1 MAQSA
6 SAAAVPREY
15 KFGVFTL
22 DARTGDLRKHGIP
35 IKLQDLP
42 AQALLALIEHQ
53 NELVTREELRRRLWA
68 EDTFVDF
75 EHSIS
80 SAINKVR
87 TTLNDSAK
95 HPRYIETVGRQ
106 GYRFIYP
113 VTPVFAPVIANAAPT
128 ASTTAPPRQAKWMRF
143 WMALAVLVIGVG
155 GFAYWRIR
163 ENSHAS
169 VRSIA
174 VLPLK
179 NLSSDPEQEFL
190 AEGLTDELITRL
202 ASLQGLKVISRT
214 SSMQYEDSKKPLPQI
229 AKELN
234 VDAVVEGS
242 VLRSGGRVRIT
253 AELIHAKD
261 DHHIWAQSY
270 ERDQRDIFAVQ
281 SEVTSAIAESIQLR
295 IAPETRQQLAVMHP
309 IDPQAHED
317 YLRGKH
323 YWSKRSPEDFNRAID
338 YFQRAIARDPNY
350 AEAYAGLANTYA
362 LIGGYALVAQGP
374 FIEKAREAAQRAVT
388 LDPRLADAHVALA
401 VIAQNYDWDW
411 KRAESEYRRAI
422 ELDGNNATAHHWYA
436 EFLSYQG
443 RFHEAFDE
451 IGRAQQLDPLSL
463 IIKADKGATFMFA
476 RQYPQAIEQFK
487 EVLAQEPLYGRAHI
501 IEYAYALNGQFDEA
515 LRDSEQLRRG
525 NDSRAALAGEG
536 YILARK
542 GDTRAA
548 RAILKDLEARNDAGD
563 DPVAVLIVQVA
574 LNDKDAAF
582 ASLERAYELHS
593 TVISTLKIHP
603 IFDPLRKDPRFPELL
618 KRVGLAE

>member
-1 MAQSA
+1 MAQPVSA
-6 SAAAVPREY
+6 LSPQQYR
-15 KFGVFTL
+15 FGVFTL
-22 DARTGDLRKHGIP
+22 DTRSGELHKHGIP
-35 IKLQDLP
+35 IKLQDRP
-42 AQALLALIEHQ
+42 AQALLALIERQ
-53 NELVTREELRRRLWA
+53 GQLVTRQELRQRLWA

-80 SAINKVR
+80 SAINKAR
-87 TTLNDSAK
+87 TALNDSAK
-95 HPRYIETVGRQ
+95 HPRYVETVGRQ

-113 VTPVFAPVIANAAPT
+113 VTPVYEAATEVATPKAGLPAAT
-128 ASTTAPPRQAKWMRF
+128 QRKWIRF
-143 WMALAVLVIGVG
+143 WAAAMVMAVAIGW
-155 GFAYWRIR
+155 FAYRQLH
-163 ENSHAS
+163 ENAHAS

-202 ASLQGLKVISRT
+202 ASLPGLKVISRT
-214 SSMQYEDSKKPLPQI
+214 SSMQYKDSKKPLPQI

-234 VDAVVEGS
+234 VDAIVEGS

-253 AELIHAKD
+253 AEFIHAKD

-281 SEVTSAIAESIQLR
+281 SEVTSAIAESIQLK
-295 IAPETRQQLAVMHP
+295 IAPATQQRLATARS

-338 YFQRAIARDPNY
+338 YYQRAIARQPDY
-350 AEAYAGLANTYA
+350 AAAYAGLANTYA
-362 LIGGYALVAQGP
+362 LMGGYSLVAQGP
-374 FIEKAREAAQRAVT
+374 FIEKARAAANQALS
-388 LDPRLADAHVALA
+388 LDPRSPDAHVALA

-411 KRAESEYRRAI
+411 SRAENEYRRAI
-422 ELDGNNATAHHWYA
+422 ELDPNNATAHHWYG
-436 EFLSYQG
+436 EFLSYRG
-443 RFHEAFDE
+443 RFHEAFEE
-451 IGRAQQLDPLSL
+451 IGRAEQLDPLSL

-487 EVLAQEPLYGRAHI
+487 AVLAQEPLYGRAHI
-501 IEYAYALNGQFDEA
+501 IQYAYVLNGQFDEA
-515 LRDSEQLRRG
+515 LRDAEELRRA
-525 NDSRAALAGEG
+525 NDSRAAEAGEG
-536 YILARK
+536 YVLARK
-542 GDTRAA
+542 GDTAAA
-548 RAILKDLEARNDAGD
+548 RAILKDLQAKGDPGD
-563 DPVAVLIVQVA
+563 DPIALLMVQLA

-593 TVISTLKIHP
+593 TAIATLKVHP
-603 IFDPLRKDPRFPELL
+603 VFDPLRKDPRFTDLL
-618 KRVGLAE
+618 KRVGLDK